1 MAESKEICC
10 LLERS
15 TKIKAAINSSFQIF
29 LQAVEDPY
37 IPAKLKVV
45 EYVAGKLNK
54 YLCGFQTDQRMVPF
68 LNGTLL
74 ELLYSLMSTSITN
87 GTMKKATSSLK
98 LMKIDTKVVQ
108 TRQTRCS

>member
-1 MAESKEICC
+1 MTGSKDQNQKQNQ
-10 LLERS
+10 LKS
-15 TKIKAAINSSFQIF
+15 KQPQSSSFQIL

-54 YLCGFQTDQRMVPF
+54 YLLGFQNDQPIVPF
-68 LNGTLL
+68 LNGALL
-74 ELLYSLMSTSITN
+74 ELRYFVMSMFINN

-98 LMKIDTKVVQ
+98 LLKI
-108 TRQTRCS
+108 